1 VVINKLLAKVHLVKS
16 QLLPHQTTEVVHNNN
31 INKVVMASKPH
42 PLNKATVSSLHLAMV
57 NKPLLLNKATV
68 NRLPHLNKATV
79 NRPLHPN
86 KAMVRD
92 LLLQVRDPM
101 EMVSLEQRV

>member
-1 VVINKLLAKVHLVKS
+1 VAINKLLAKAHLVKS

-31 INKVVMASKPH
+31 INKVVMANKPH
-42 PLNKATVSSLHLAMV
+42 LLNKVTVSSLHLAMV
-57 NKPLLLNKATV
+57 N
-68 NRLPHLNKATV
+68 PHLATA